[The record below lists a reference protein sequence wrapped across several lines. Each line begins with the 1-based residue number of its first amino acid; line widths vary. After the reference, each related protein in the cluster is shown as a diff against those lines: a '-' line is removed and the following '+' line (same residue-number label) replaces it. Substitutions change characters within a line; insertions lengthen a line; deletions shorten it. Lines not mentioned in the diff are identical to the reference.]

1 MIQPSWICD
10 TILRTFCCYC
20 LLSFHNTWTIFFYFL
35 SFWNAELDHH
45 FSFSRCFVV
54 MSATAAGDG
63 ISCSRISPPPHHTSS
78 SPSKMILGL
87 FVGNPT
93 LQERHLTQGSAESSA
108 VHTTTTTTTTT
119 KCIRDLDSTLL
130 KVVGLFLDPLFDYF
144 WSEKHFWG
152 PSGS

>member
-1 MIQPSWICD
+1 
-10 TILRTFCCYC
+10 
-20 LLSFHNTWTIFFYFL
+20 
-35 SFWNAELDHH
+35 
-45 FSFSRCFVV
+45 

-63 ISCSRISPPPHHTSS
+63 ISCSRISPHPTSSS

-108 VHTTTTTTTTT
+108 VHTTTTTTTNE
-119 KCIRDLDSTLL
+119 CIRDLDSTLL

-144 WSEKHFWG
+144 
-152 PSGS
+152 